1 MTTRITKDHPPQLP
15 APHEYARHLDRV
27 ATKPAKQPRYAFQLL
42 VCCLMGLLIGAAF
55 AYYF

>member
-1 MTTRITKDHPPQLP
+1 MTTRITQDHPPRLP

-27 ATKPAKQPRYAFQLL
+27 ATKPAKQPRYLTQFL
-42 VCCLMGLLIGAAF
+42 VCCALGALMGAAF